1 MVINMILINDL
12 KKKIGPSK
20 DYKFKEF
27 IIDRQKVHLI
37 YNEVLT
43 SKTNINNQI
52 IKNYYL

>member
-27 IIDRQKVHLI
+27 IIDRQKVYLI
-37 YNEVLT
+37 YNKKQYEKLT
-43 SKTNINNQI
+43 GDCP
-52 IKNYYL
+52 